1 MKHHF
6 LYLLA
11 IILFASCAKAPVS
24 NPIKVNQVG
33 YYPDAKKVAVL
44 DNFHADTVRFV
55 NAEGVCVGLTGC
67 QCETVSPWSGK
78 KRAIVDFS
86 MLTIP
91 GEYTIQAGE
100 YTQTVTI
107 REHALEEVAKAAM
120 KAFYLQRSGIAIEEE
135 YAGIYAR
142 PLGHPD
148 TLVYI
153 HESAATETRPA
164 ESTISSP
171 YGWYDAGDYNKYI
184 VNSGFA
190 IGAMLIGYEMA
201 PDYYDTIDLNI
212 PESGNDVPDFLDE
225 IMFNLRWMATMQ
237 DEDGGVYHKL
247 TEPAFEGFIK
257 PTDCKKPRY
266 VVQKGTAASLD
277 FAAVMAMAYRLY
289 KHDGEYGAFV
299 MNGLEQAKRAF
310 AWAEQ
315 HPEVYYTQNANNKV
329 YNPAITTGAYDDEDC
344 RDEFFWAATELFFAT
359 GDEYYLQLVEKH
371 APAAFAIPSWGGVDG
386 LGIYEWLLQAPGA
399 EFCNPYYQS
408 LLSAM
413 DERLAEIPA
422 SCFAAPSG
430 NRPED
435 FGWGCTGEHFAGQ
448 GQAMLLAYQLTDN
461 EQYLAGAIADA
472 DYLLGRNA
480 TGYCYVTGFGSQ
492 RVMHPHHRLS
502 ASDGIDDP
510 LPGFMAGGPNPKQQD
525 LKEVPGGYAS
535 DYADESYEDKTP
547 SYASNEIAINWNA
560 YLVAL
565 LWGIEAT
572 R

>member
-1 MKHHF
+1 M
-6 LYLLA
+6 
-11 IILFASCAKAPVS
+11 
-24 NPIKVNQVG
+24 
-33 YYPDAKKVAVL
+33 L
-44 DNFHADTVRFV
+44 DGFWADTVRLFS
-55 NAEGVCVGLTGC
+55 AEDVCVL
-67 QCETVSPWSGK
+67 EVALPRVMVSPWSGK

-86 MLTIP
+86 QVTEP

-100 YTQTVTI
+100 QTQTVLI
-107 REHALEEVAKAAM
+107 REHALAEVAKAAM
-120 KAFYLQRSGIAIEEE
+120 KAFYLQRSGVAIEEE

-190 IGAMLIGYEMA
+190 IGEMLIGYEMA
-201 PDYYDTIDLNI
+201 PDYYDTIDLHI

-257 PTDCKKPRY
+257 PTKCKKPRY

-289 KHDGEYGAFV
+289 NHDSEYGDFV
-299 MNGLEQAKRAF
+299 INGLEQAKRAF

-315 HPEVYYTQNANNKV
+315 NPEVYYTQDANNEV
-329 YNPAITTGAYDDEDC
+329 YTPAITTGAYGDNC
-344 RDEFFWAATELFFAT
+344 CLDEFFWAATELYFAT
-359 GDEYYLQLVEKH
+359 GDEHYRKIAEGRI
-371 APAAFAIPSWGGVDG
+371 PAIFTIPSWGSVDG
-386 LGIYEWLLQAPGA
+386 LGVYEWLLQAPETA
-399 EFCNPYYQS
+399 
-408 LLSAM
+408 LSARFREAVLNAM
-413 DERLAEIPA
+413 DERLKEIPT

-430 NRPED
+430 NRPYD
-435 FGWGCTGEHFAGQ
+435 FGWGCTGELFAGQ
-448 GQAMLLAYQLTDN
+448 GQAMLLAYQLTNN
-461 EQYLAGAIADA
+461 ETYLSGAMADA

-480 TGYCYVTGFGSQ
+480 TGYCFVTGFGSQ

-502 ASDGIDDP
+502 ASDDIEDP
-510 LPGFMAGGPNPKQQD
+510 LPGFMVGGPNPGQQD
-525 LKEVPGGYAS
+525 RKEVPGGYAS

-547 SYASNEIAINWNA
+547 SYASNEIAVNWNA